1 MSMMRFIPAG
11 CVIPVLIVMCAV
23 ALVVMLS
30 GNIAESA
37 YSHSPAQLSITL
49 TQPQWHV
56 AAAQSDATTAFREE
70 EAGFSAFYRVPA
82 PTETDTSA
90 EPAPRLNV
98 RAITATLLSPTTS
111 ADTVRAGAGSIVA
124 LGDNYG
130 IVSIPMFRTTEVHVP
145 STSVNVYYDDRG
157 WIVAYLPVGEPA
169 ALIWRHDA
177 SYGAAGQK
185 STVAQGL
192 KDNLLILAI
201 NEALTASDPSLAPV
215 THESAGYYDWENPD
229 CNAFMVFQRCHQ
241 RGCLQRF
248 PYRGS
253 PWWCCFRSP
262 VYHPKPT
269 VFGGGIDHH
278 PAGRRGRC
286 VGRSADRRRTC
297 HIRPAQWRGNS
308 ELSFRIESL
317 WRHRHQA
324 PHVDRRNTGEIS
336 RRRGGAALP
345 KTNAL
350 MLRPRR

>member
-11 CVIPVLIVMCAV
+11 CVIPALIVMCAI
-23 ALVVMLS
+23 ASVVMLS

-82 PTETDTSA
+82 PTETDTSS
-90 EPAPRLNV
+90 EPAPPLNV
-98 RAITATLLSPTTS
+98 RAITVKLLSPTTS
-111 ADTVRAGAGSIVA
+111 GDTVRAGAGSIVA

-145 STSVNVYYDDRG
+145 STLVNVYYDNRG

-177 SYGAAGQK
+177 LYDAD
-185 STVAQGL
+185 GL
-192 KDNLLILAI
+192 EENLLILAI

-229 CNAFMVFQRCHQ
+229 CNAFTVFSDSTD
-241 RGCLQRF
+241 GGVSGGVDFVVPSTIKTVLSSAAVLII
-248 PYRGS
+248 S
-253 PWWCCFRSP
+253 PKEIGGEVSAAVMIDGEPATSAPHDDEAIASSHFELNRSGDIATRHRMSVDATP
-262 VYHPKPT
+262 GKSAVGVVVLLYQKPT
-269 VFGGGIDHH
+269 
-278 PAGRRGRC
+278 P
-286 VGRSADRRRTC
+286 
-297 HIRPAQWRGNS
+297 
-308 ELSFRIESL
+308 
-317 WRHRHQA
+317 
-324 PHVDRRNTGEIS
+324 
-336 RRRGGAALP
+336 
-345 KTNAL
+345 
-350 MLRPRR
+350 

>member
-229 CNAFMVFQRCHQ
+229 CNAFMVFSDATN
-241 RGCLQRF
+241 GDVSSD
-248 PYRGS
+248 S
-253 PWWCCFRSP
+253 PTGEVPGGVVFVVPSTIQNLLSSAAVLITTPLEEGGDVSAAVLIDGEPATSAPHNGAAIASSHFELNHSGGIATRHRMSIDATP
-262 VYHPKPT
+262 GKSAVGVVVLLYQKPT
-269 VFGGGIDHH
+269 
-278 PAGRRGRC
+278 P
-286 VGRSADRRRTC
+286 
-297 HIRPAQWRGNS
+297 
-308 ELSFRIESL
+308 
-317 WRHRHQA
+317 
-324 PHVDRRNTGEIS
+324 
-336 RRRGGAALP
+336 
-345 KTNAL
+345 
-350 MLRPRR
+350 